1 MNQELYFN
9 ILTFDIPTKPIT
21 FYFSKEKIG
30 YAQEIYKNK
39 FPSNIEELFPGIKEE
54 NPDFIYTSFIYE
66 KEGTLT
72 GPMIWL
78 WENIAKLNNVSY
90 SFQKYESDEL
100 LPKLKAN
107 KIDLT
112 IYPLSI
118 TSDRSK
124 SINFS
129 VPFYLAHSGVM
140 TKNLSNWDR
149 ALLFIQTFF
158 SLNFYRALGTLAL
171 VILIFGFLE
180 WRFERKVNQEEFG
193 DGISGL
199 WSGFWWSAVTMTTVG
214 YGDKSPRTAG
224 GRVVALIWMFTAVI
238 IISGFT
244 ASITSSLTVTE
255 LETDM
260 STIDSFKNK
269 RLATV
274 ENSGTLDWLNDN
286 FFNNQ
291 HLFSTKEELI
301 PALRAEKVDAI
312 VYDLPLLNEMM
323 KTDTLNEFNVLPV
336 RFNPQYYAIGMNPS
350 VSDSLQKVINT
361 SLLENTE
368 RLEWD
373 VVLAEYGLA
382 IN

>member
-1 MNQELYFN
+1 MRFVLLFFLIFIQFTAN
-9 ILTFDIPTKPIT
+9 
-21 FYFSKEKIG
+21 SKDTLMVG
-30 YAQEIYKNK
+30 YNNSAPFI
-39 FPSNIEELFPGIKEE
+39 FEE
-54 NPDFIYTSFIYE
+54 NGKIQ
-66 KEGTLT
+66 
-72 GPMIWL
+72 GPIFWL
-78 WENIAKLNNVSY
+78 WENIADQNDFYVNYQEIPADRIIEDLSNGKVDLMLYPMTITS
-90 SFQKYESDEL
+90 QRAE
-100 LPKLKAN
+100 
-107 KIDLT
+107 KID
-112 IYPLSI
+112 
-118 TSDRSK
+118 
-124 SINFS
+124 FS
-129 VPFYLAHSGVM
+129 PPFYLAYSGVVANQFS
-140 TKNLSNWDR
+140 TWEKAVIFLNSFLSLDFFK
-149 ALLFIQTFF
+149 ALIGL
-158 SLNFYRALGTLAL
+158 SLI
-171 VILIFGFLE
+171 ILIFGLLT
-180 WRFERKVNQEEFG
+180 WLFERKYNQEEFG
-193 DGISGL
+193 KGIHGL